1 MNHNMLTRTLCR
13 ILLILAQP
21 AALIA
26 FSTITL
32 YSQPFVGDNQ
42 WNGDENGCS
51 NLIADFNG
59 HTQQYSFVATSTD
72 GGNQKGENTTNNIR
86 TGYQNLFIEGFR
98 YGIFIPTDYNPQ
110 TRYHLIV
117 YLHGYSDTTSW
128 NFGWYS
134 PTSQHEFPG
143 IVLTPKCLVSYEDG
157 WGNSWNKKES
167 YAMNMTYRIIDSV
180 RKCYSIDPEKIHI
193 CGTSMGGFGTL
204 NALANHPDMFASAY
218 AICGGGDPSTASLMI
233 NTPLWIFHGSNDQT
247 VPVAQSR
254 NMYQAILEAGG
265 TRVRYTEYPG
275 VGHNSWENA
284 GKEATLDL
292 WFLSQIKDS
301 SHNAPD
307 PVSSL
312 QCGINGQNEPHIEW
326 TAPGDALTGDKLIWG
341 YRIYRNNE
349 LLETLNNDVFNY
361 SDKSALEGNQYIYQV
376 RPVNYFFIEPAA
388 SPGKSIRIPSP
399 ESNE

>member
-1 MNHNMLTRTLCR
+1 MNPNTLSGYLSRLLR
-13 ILLILAQP
+13 ILVQI

-26 FSTITL
+26 FSTIAL
-32 YSQPFVGDNQ
+32 YSRPLVGGDQ
-42 WNGDENGCS
+42 WNRDENV
-51 NLIADFNG
+51 D
-59 HTQQYSFVATSTD
+59 
-72 GGNQKGENTTNNIR
+72 NTNNNIR

-134 PTSQHEFPG
+134 QASQHDFPA
-143 IVLTPKCLVSYEDG
+143 IVLTPKCLISYEDG

-167 YAMNMTYRIIDSV
+167 YAMNMTYRIVDSV
-180 RKCYSIDPEKIHI
+180 RKHYSIDPEKIHI

-218 AICGGGDPSTASLMI
+218 AICGGGDPATASLLI

-247 VPVAQSR
+247 VPVTQSR
-254 NMYQAILEAGG
+254 HMYQAVLEAGG
-265 TRVRYTEYPG
+265 TRIRYTEYPG

-292 WFLSQIKDS
+292 WFLSQIKGS
-301 SHNAPD
+301 SHIAPD
-307 PVSSL
+307 TVSSL
-312 QCGINGQNEPHIEW
+312 LCAINGQNEPQIEW
-326 TAPGDALTGDKLIWG
+326 TAPGDASTGDKLIWC

-349 LLETLNNDVFNY
+349 LLETLNNDVFTY
-361 SDKSALEGNQYIYQV
+361 CDKSALQGNQYTYQV
-376 RPVNYFFIEPAA
+376 RPVNYYFLEPVA
-388 SPGKSIRIPSP
+388 SPEKSIRIPSP
-399 ESNE
+399 ERNE